1 MDLSKVTKRTTT
13 TEHYGALTGNM
24 IRKALGLPDN
34 ARVFFDVPGGG
45 DWSNERIDL
54 DDHHRLYVTYT
65 EVMED

>member
-1 MDLSKVTKRTTT
+1 MTLSKVITRTTT
-13 TEHYGALTGNM
+13 TEHYGALTGDM

-54 DDHHRLYVTYT
+54 DDNHRLYVTYT
-65 EVMED
+65 EVMEG